1 MSIPSGSRIM
11 TVQGYDVSGMFL
23 LLNFKDIGKSMMFVS
38 DLLYILRNKD
48 MVTIQF
54 SPSDFFTD
62 VCTPKV

>member
-1 MSIPSGSRIM
+1 M